1 MAAPRATL
9 TLSRAV
15 GALVTAV
22 GVLAVSGPLTD
33 SSFYTHLATGR
44 IILDTGIPRTDPY
57 TSTAA
62 GEPWVVQSW
71 FASLLYG
78 VLEEV
83 GGLRSIRLF
92 TALLGGVIAG
102 CAWLLSAKAT
112 TLTAR
117 LVVVLPVLAIGIN
130 GWSERPL
137 LIGLACFAAALLAAE
152 GRLDPRWLVPI
163 GWLWVNTHGS
173 WPLGIGVVALLAIGN
188 RLDGERRPPELRP
201 LAWLVGGCLAGVANP
216 YGLRLLTFPVELLS
230 RREELATIVEW
241 KPPKYDRPA
250 EQVFVLLVLIAV
262 LGLARRRT
270 WRVALPGAVFV
281 VLAATGSRN
290 ILPASFVLLVG
301 GASSLAG
308 WGSIAGD
315 RTATIARPLV
325 GAAVALAITVG
336 VVIATSE
343 PLDEAPYPVAA
354 DAWLREHDLSPTEHR
369 VVAREAVGNWW
380 ELRDG
385 PTGRVFIDDRI
396 EVIPAPVVHDFAA
409 LLAGD
414 PSWEPIL
421 EGYEPEAVLWEA
433 DKPLAEL
440 LAEDDSWEI
449 AYRDD
454 AFIVA
459 VPAAGR

>member
-1 MAAPRATL
+1 VAAPRATV

-44 IILDTGIPRTDPY
+44 IILDTGIVRTDPY
-57 TSTAA
+57 TFTAA

-71 FASLLYG
+71 FASVIYA
-78 VLEEV
+78 VLEEAA
-83 GGLRSIRLF
+83 GLRAIRLF
-92 TALLGGVIAG
+92 TALLGGVIAA

-137 LIGLACFAAALLAAE
+137 LIGLACFAGALLASE

-173 WPLGIGVVALLAIGN
+173 WPLGLGVVALVAIGS
-188 RLDGERRPPELRP
+188 RLDGERRPAELRP
-201 LAWLVGGCLAGVANP
+201 LAWLTAGCAAAIANP

-230 RREELATIVEW
+230 HREELATIVEW

-250 EQVFVLLVLIAV
+250 EQMFLVLV
-262 LGLARRRT
+262 LVAAIGLARRRS
-270 WRVALPGAVFV
+270 WRVALPSVVFV

-290 ILPASFVLLVG
+290 ILPASLVLLVG
-301 GASSLAG
+301 GAASLAG
-308 WGSIAGD
+308 WGSIDGS
-315 RTATIARPLV
+315 RTSTLARPLV
-325 GAAVALAITVG
+325 GAALALVLTVG
-336 VVIATSE
+336 AVIATSE
-343 PLDEAPYPVAA
+343 PLDESPYPIAA
-354 DAWLREHDLSPTEHR
+354 DAWLREHDLSPVDHR

-385 PTGRVFIDDRI
+385 PTGAVFIDDRI

-409 LLAGD
+409 LLEGD
-414 PSWEPIL
+414 PAWESIL
-421 EGYEPEAVLWEA
+421 GRYEPEAVLWEA
-433 DKPLAEL
+433 DKPLADL
-440 LAEDDSWEI
+440 LAADASWEI
-449 AYRDD
+449 EYRDED
-454 AFIVA
+454 FVVA
-459 VPAAGR
+459 VPVGG